1 MTIMNTGN
9 FIQSFKTDIIAQYRE
24 QKQWADSA
32 LARCDD
38 HTFFATLRAD
48 GDDHTNSI
56 AILVKHIAGNFRSRW
71 TDFLITDGE
80 KPDRDRPSEFVD
92 QGNERAELMRRWEE
106 AWAILFET
114 LESLQEEDF
123 EKSITIRG
131 ESIPVIPA
139 IHRNIL
145 HAAHHIG
152 QIDLLASA
160 LQ

>member
-1 MTIMNTGN
+1 MSTN

-38 HTFFATLRAD
+38 RTFFANLRSD

-71 TDFLITDGE
+71 TDFLTTDGE
-80 KPDRDRPSEFVD
+80 KPDRDRPNEFVD
-92 QGNERAELMRRWEE
+92 QGSERAQLMQRWEE
-106 AWAILFET
+106 AWAILFAT
-114 LESLQEEDF
+114 LESMREEDF
-123 EKSITIRG
+123 EKSVTIRG
-131 ESIPVIPA
+131 ESLSVIHA

-160 LQ
+160 LK